1 MSLSHRYRQ
10 LATLIETLETNG
22 ISVQQAKPLDDG
34 EGGPSGDDSFSVQLR
49 IDLPTDGDV
58 GPLDVD
64 RPGTTE
70 QSAGTPSEPVGANTA
85 GSRSVT
91 TRDES
96 ASAGDDRHTG
106 DSADGDADAV
116 ADVEAAATDARDVEA
131 DSAGGRADVEAGE
144 LDGTDGND
152 RNDPNGPN
160 GIVSCTHPDCDRTFE
175 TERGMKIHRTKAH
188 PLSELAADERDRT
201 VHHDPD
207 VLARVYEE
215 YETFAEMTEAL
226 DVDVGAQAVRKQM
239 IRHGIHEPG
248 TGAPSRDEPA
258 DEGTSEREAADAD
271 ADVDADTDT
280 DGDADTDEPRDDGAP
295 AAGIDENE
303 PGEHRESGEDAD
315 GADGEPR
322 PQASDETDGESE
334 SASEVDDADTVADR
348 LPELDLPG
356 SLSTADLQRAVEEAN
371 TLYDVQR
378 ALDLDQETTRDVLAE
393 YDLLELVSGRA
404 ASLRDREELKAEIDQ
419 RIRQAAT

>member
-131 DSAGGRADVEAGE
+131 DSPGGRADVEADE
-144 LDGTDGND
+144 PDGTDGND
-152 RNDPNGPN
+152 RNDPN

-248 TGAPSRDEPA
+248 TGAPSRAEPA
-258 DEGTSEREAADAD
+258 DEETSERDAADTDVDADAD
-271 ADVDADTDT
+271 ADV
-280 DGDADTDEPRDDGAP
+280 DADTDEPRDDGAP

-303 PGEHRESGEDAD
+303 PGEHREDAD
-315 GADGEPR
+315 DTDGEP
-322 PQASDETDGESE
+322 PSQPSDETDGESE
-334 SASEVDDADTVADR
+334 SASEADDGDTVADR

>member
-131 DSAGGRADVEAGE
+131 DSPGGRADVEADE
-144 LDGTDGND
+144 PDGTDGND
-152 RNDPNGPN
+152 RNDPN

-248 TGAPSRDEPA
+248 TGAPSRAEPA
-258 DEGTSEREAADAD
+258 DEETSEREAADAD
-271 ADVDADTDT
+271 VDADADA
-280 DGDADTDEPRDDGAP
+280 DVDADTDEPRDDGAP

-303 PGEHRESGEDAD
+303 PGEHREDAD
-315 GADGEPR
+315 DTDGEP
-322 PQASDETDGESE
+322 PSQPSDETDGESE
-334 SASEVDDADTVADR
+334 SASEADDGDTVADR